1 MEFSIVTPCFK
12 YELNQ
17 ENFYDYQACT
27 TLVWLTL
34 KKIKIAYQESI
45 INYCDYCSS
54 CYLFLFDLLVCVMH
68 FVYTLRK
75 NCAFYA
81 DVDKT
86 VVTDQC
92 G

>member
-54 CYLFLFDLLVCVMH
+54 CYL
-68 FVYTLRK
+68 
-75 NCAFYA
+75 
-81 DVDKT
+81 
-86 VVTDQC
+86 
-92 G
+92 